1 MKSIAVVVVSLFALA
16 LANCSPTSPQAIT
29 AADKSQIEQEVRETV
44 ENYVEAV
51 KAGDLPRILG
61 FWGDFEDFVHAG
73 DGRVFGNHEKWTTW
87 ISNNLPDEWLDWKN
101 SDIHV
106 SVLARNAAA
115 YTMNFEVSF
124 IKEGETLEMTGSWT
138 YVFRKT
144 SAGWQV
150 VQSNGTHVGWSY
162 DD

>member
-1 MKSIAVVVVSLFALA
+1 MKKIVAVVVSLFALVLGGCA
-16 LANCSPTSPQAIT
+16 PAGPQVDVVAEK
-29 AADKSQIEQEVRETV
+29 ARIEQEIRETV
-44 ENYVEAV
+44 QNYVEAV
-51 KAGDLPRILG
+51 KAGDLLRMLA

-73 DGRVFGNHEKWTTW
+73 DGRVFGDHEKWTTW
-87 ISNNLPDEWLDWKN
+87 MSNNLPDEWLYWNN

-106 SVLARNAAA
+106 AVLAPNAAA
-115 YTMNFEVSF
+115 YTMNFEASF
-124 IKEGETLEMTGSWT
+124 IKDGETEKVTGSWT

-162 DD
+162 DQ

>member
-1 MKSIAVVVVSLFALA
+1 MKNLVFVLTAFVASALGGCA
-16 LANCSPTSPQAIT
+16 PTGPQVDA
-29 AADKSQIEQEVRETV
+29 AADKAQIEQEIRETV
-44 ENYVEAV
+44 QNYVAAV
-51 KAGDLPRILG
+51 KAGDLPRILA

-87 ISNNLPDEWLDWKN
+87 LSNNLPDEWLYWNN

-115 YTMNFEVSF
+115 YTMNFEASF
-124 IKEGETLEMTGSWT
+124 IKDGETQKVTGSWT

-162 DD
+162 DE

>member
-1 MKSIAVVVVSLFALA
+1 MRSVSVIAALLAAVA
-16 LANCSPTSPQAIT
+16 LSGCEPTAPQAVT
-29 AADKSQIEQEVRETV
+29 AADKAQIEQEIKETV
-44 ENYVEAV
+44 QNYVAAV
-51 KAGDLPRILG
+51 KAGDLPRILS

-73 DGRVFGNHEKWTTW
+73 DGRVFGNHEKWKTW
-87 ISNNLPDEWLDWKN
+87 LRNNRPDEFLYWNN

-106 SVLARNAAA
+106 SVLAPNAAA
-115 YTMNFEVSF
+115 YTMNFESSF
-124 IKEGETLEMTGSWT
+124 IKGGETVKITGSWT

-162 DD
+162 DE

>member
-1 MKSIAVVVVSLFALA
+1 MKPNSVMLMLLAAVALSA
-16 LANCSPTSPQAIT
+16 CAPTAPQAVT
-29 AADKSQIEQEVRETV
+29 AADKSQIEQDVRETV
-44 ENYVEAV
+44 ENYVEAI
-51 KAGDLPRILG
+51 KAGDLPLILA
-61 FWGDFEDFVHAG
+61 FWGDFEDFIHAG

-87 ISNNLPDEWLDWKN
+87 ISNNLPDEWLYWNN

-124 IKEGETLEMTGSWT
+124 IKDGETVKITGSWT

-162 DD
+162 DE